1 MQWKNAKTA
10 VGLDIGRFSVKAIR
24 LERQGKSYQVK
35 SACAFIQQA
44 EGLLDD
50 DEAELYKF
58 TGSWLKEHKLADLPI
73 CLGLPQELTN
83 SQYSSFP
90 PNLTV
95 DNLRFMVKNL
105 TNQFSGLSDEA
116 FLDNFCLM
124 SPVKDQ
130 PSQVL
135 IGVCRQSLVEDS
147 CTKATAQGL
156 NVQDQ
161 TMNGAALANAFLLLQ
176 PLQAASSSLLHLLL
190 DLGTETSTLVFL
202 RQNRVL
208 GIASLMFGTSTFQ
221 KIMATNAQPVA
232 PARSDDDVVE
242 LQIPYQPNWDNPDD
256 YIHLAVR
263 RLQEEISGAI
273 QHWLESQET
282 QELDFSSRTLWIS
295 GRAAT
300 IPGLASHLVSAEW
313 NDVQLLGPQIDDNL
327 SPEYTVALGLAYH
340 GTGKAPLQISLIPP
354 LLQWQQEKV
363 ARFPF
368 LAGALA
374 LLAVVTL
381 AFAVWFHCHLN
392 TEQEQV
398 DDKLSELKKCN
409 SLVPD
414 LDGALETMGYYQ
426 KLLIPIVEFGNR
438 SRTFLHACDVLY
450 QTRSAAENT
459 ADDWWCYYLSDEFS
473 YLDSEAV
480 KKQREK
486 EQPDKAKPKP
496 QPQAF
501 GLFGNLLEESQEED
515 PADAYIPVFE
525 VKPLTM
531 LYTAGFLPSQSNR
544 GRYED
549 IKRIY
554 EDLNKAGLF
563 TGVDW
568 FSEMTESTAPASLTR
583 WSKYLNDTKG
593 KFGEFYHFV
602 FKLPLS
608 SRPITLPEEKPVVRK
623 RGAKAAGKTTGG
635 NP

>member
-273 QHWLESQET
+273 QHWLESQDN
-282 QELDFSSRTLWIS
+282 QELDSPSRTLWIS

-300 IPGLASHLVSAEW
+300 IPGLASHLASAEW
-313 NDVQLLGPQIDDNL
+313 NDVQLLGPEIDGRVA
-327 SPEYTVALGLAYH
+327 PEYTVALGLAYH
-340 GTGKAPLQISLIPP
+340 GTGASPLQLSLIPT

-363 ARFPF
+363 TRFPF
-368 LAGALA
+368 LACALA
-374 LLAVVTL
+374 LLAAATI
-381 AFAVWFHCHLN
+381 AFAIWFHLHLN
-392 TEQEQV
+392 AEQEKV
-398 DDKLSELKKCN
+398 DDKLAELKKCN

-414 LDGALETMGYYQ
+414 LDNSLETIGYYQ
-426 KLLIPIVEFGNR
+426 KLLIPIVESGTR

-450 QTRSAAENT
+450 QARSAAENT
-459 ADDWWCYYLSDEFS
+459 DADWWCYYLADEFS
-473 YLDSEAV
+473 YYDSDAV
-480 KKQREK
+480 KRLEK
-486 EQPDKAKPKP
+486 EQTPAKTPADATRLP
-496 QPQAF
+496 MNPFANPF
-501 GLFGNLLEESQEED
+501 TEPQEED
-515 PADAYIPVFE
+515 PADDYIPVFE
-525 VKPLTM
+525 IKPLTM
-531 LYTAGFLPSQSNR
+531 LFTAGFLPARNNR

-549 IKRIY
+549 IKLIN
-554 EDLNKAGLF
+554 EQLNKAGLF

-568 FSEMTESTAPASLTR
+568 FNEWAAPKSYDN
-583 WSKYLNDTKG
+583 WSKYLANNQKH
-593 KFGEFYHFV
+593 FGNFHTFV
-602 FKLPLS
+602 FKLPL
-608 SRPITLPEEKPVVRK
+608 RDHPVTPPQQPPPSGKK
-623 RGAKAAGKTTGG
+623 RGAKGTDKQAGGKS
-635 NP
+635 

>member
-10 VGLDIGRFSVKAIR
+10 VGLDIGRFSVKAIC

-35 SACAFIQQA
+35 TACAFISQA

-50 DEAELYKF
+50 DETELYKF

-73 CLGLPQELTN
+73 CLGLSQELTN

-135 IGVCRQSLVEDS
+135 IGVCRQSLVEDAYS
-147 CTKATAQGL
+147 KATAQGL

-161 TMNGAALANAFLLLQ
+161 TMSGLGLANAFLFLQ
-176 PLQAASSSLLHLLL
+176 PREAAADDSLNLLL

-208 GIASLMFGTSTFQ
+208 GIASLMFGASTFQ
-221 KIMATNAQPVA
+221 KIMATGQNEENS
-232 PARSDDDVVE
+232 RSTV
-242 LQIPYQPNWDNPDD
+242 QYNPDWD
-256 YIHLAVR
+256 DPDAYIHLAVK
-263 RLQEEISGAI
+263 RLQEEIGGAI
-273 QHWLESQET
+273 EHWLESPET
-282 QELDFSSRTLWIS
+282 KNLDCSGRRLWLS
-295 GRAAT
+295 GRAAA
-300 IPGLASHLVSAEW
+300 IPGLASHLDSAEW
-313 NDVQLLGPQIDDNL
+313 IDVQLLGPQVDDRL
-327 SPEYTVALGLAYH
+327 SPEYTIALGLAYH
-340 GTGKAPLQISLIPP
+340 GTGASPLQISLIPP
-354 LLQWQQEKV
+354 LLHWQQEKI

-381 AFAVWFHCHLN
+381 AFAVWFHYHLN
-392 TEQEQV
+392 TEQEQI
-398 DDKLSELKKCN
+398 DDKLAELKKCN

-426 KLLIPIVEFGNR
+426 KLLIPIVEYGNR

-450 QTRSAAENT
+450 QTRSTTENT
-459 ADDWWCYYLSDEFS
+459 DDDWWCYYLSDEFS

-480 KKQREK
+480 KKLREK
-486 EQPDKAKPKP
+486 EQPEKAKPKP
-496 QPQAF
+496 QPQPF
-501 GLFGNLLEESQEED
+501 GLFGNPLEESQEEE
-515 PADAYIPVFE
+515 PADAFIPVFE
-525 VKPLTM
+525 IKPLTM
-531 LYTAGFLPSQSNR
+531 LYTAGFLPSHSNR

-554 EDLNKAGLF
+554 EELNKAGLF

-568 FSEMTESTAPASLTR
+568 FSDMTDTTAPANLKS
-583 WSKYLNDTKG
+583 WGKYLTNNKS
-593 KFGEFYHFV
+593 KFGEFYNFV

-608 SRPITLPEEKPVVRK
+608 SRPITIPEEKPVVRG
-623 RGAKAAGKTTGG
+623 RGARANKAKGGKS
-635 NP
+635 

>member
-1 MQWKNAKTA
+1 MQWKTAKTA
-10 VGLDIGRFSVKAIR
+10 VGLDIGRYSVKAIR
-24 LERQGKSYQVK
+24 LERKGKSYAIK
-35 SACAFIQQA
+35 SSCAFIQQA
-44 EGLLDD
+44 EGLLED

-58 TGSWLKEHKLADLPI
+58 TGSWLKDKQLADLPI

-95 DNLRFMVKNL
+95 DNLRYMVKKL
-105 TNQFSGLSDEA
+105 TSQFSGLSDEA

-135 IGVCRQSLVEDS
+135 IGVCRQSLVEDAYS
-147 CTKATAQGL
+147 KATAQGL
-156 NVQDQ
+156 NIQDQ
-161 TMNGAALANAFLLLQ
+161 TMNGLALANAFLFLQ
-176 PLQAASSSLLHLLL
+176 PLQAASTSLLHLLL

-208 GIASLMFGTSTFQ
+208 GIASLMFGASTFQ
-221 KIMATNAQPVA
+221 KIMATGQNEESSPSVAQ
-232 PARSDDDVVE
+232 
-242 LQIPYQPNWDNPDD
+242 YNPDWNNPD
-256 YIHLAVR
+256 TYIHLAVR

-282 QELDFSSRTLWIS
+282 QELDSTSRTLWIS

-313 NDVQLLGPQIDDNL
+313 NDVQLLGPQIDGNL

-398 DDKLSELKKCN
+398 DDKLSELKNAIPWCPTWT
-409 SLVPD
+409 VPWKPWATTKNFSFPSWN
-414 LDGALETMGYYQ
+414 LAIAPALSSTPAMSSTRPAVPPKTQPMTGGATICPTSSVISTA
-426 KLLIPIVEFGNR
+426 KPSRSNAR
-438 SRTFLHACDVLY
+438 RSSRT
-450 QTRSAAENT
+450 S
-459 ADDWWCYYLSDEFS
+459 
-473 YLDSEAV
+473 
-480 KKQREK
+480 
-486 EQPDKAKPKP
+486 
-496 QPQAF
+496 
-501 GLFGNLLEESQEED
+501 
-515 PADAYIPVFE
+515 
-525 VKPLTM
+525 
-531 LYTAGFLPSQSNR
+531 PSQNPNR
-544 GRYED
+544 RP
-549 IKRIY
+549 
-554 EDLNKAGLF
+554 
-563 TGVDW
+563 
-568 FSEMTESTAPASLTR
+568 SASSAT
-583 WSKYLNDTKG
+583 Y
-593 KFGEFYHFV
+593 
-602 FKLPLS
+602 
-608 SRPITLPEEKPVVRK
+608 
-623 RGAKAAGKTTGG
+623 
-635 NP
+635 

>member
-10 VGLDIGRFSVKAIR
+10 VGLDIGRYSVKAIR
-24 LERQGKSYQVK
+24 LERKGKSYAIK
-35 SACAFIQQA
+35 SSCAFIQQA
-44 EGLLDD
+44 EGLLED

-58 TGSWLKEHKLADLPI
+58 TGSWLKDKQLADLPI

-95 DNLRFMVKNL
+95 DNLRYMVKKL
-105 TNQFSGLSDEA
+105 TSQFSGLSDEA

-135 IGVCRQSLVEDS
+135 IGVCRQSLVEDAYS
-147 CTKATAQGL
+147 KATAQGL
-156 NVQDQ
+156 NIQDQ
-161 TMNGAALANAFLLLQ
+161 TMNGLALANAFLFLQ
-176 PLQAASSSLLHLLL
+176 PLQAASTSLLNLLL

-208 GIASLMFGTSTFQ
+208 GIASLMFGASTFQ
-221 KIMATNAQPVA
+221 KIMATGQNEESSPSAAQ
-232 PARSDDDVVE
+232 
-242 LQIPYQPNWDNPDD
+242 YNPDWNNPD
-256 YIHLAVR
+256 AYIHLAIK
-263 RLQEEISGAI
+263 RLQEEIDGAI

-282 QELDFSSRTLWIS
+282 QELDSTNRTLWIS
-295 GRAAT
+295 GRAAA
-300 IPGLASHLVSAEW
+300 IPGLASHLASAEW

-354 LLQWQQEKV
+354 LLHWQQEKV

-374 LLAVVTL
+374 LLAVVTV

-486 EQPDKAKPKP
+486 EQPDKTKPKP

-501 GLFGNLLEESQEED
+501 GLFGNLLEESQEEP

-544 GRYED
+544 GRFED

-568 FSEMTESTAPASLTR
+568 FSDMTESTAPASLTR
-583 WSKYLNDTKG
+583 WSKYLNDNKG

-608 SRPITLPEEKPVVRK
+608 SRPITIPEEKPVVLK

-635 NP
+635 KP